1 MTDGTQKIEQ
11 TDRTTNVYT
20 DLQTN
25 VETDRQT
32 VLQTVLQTEKRTNSQ
47 ADGRKTCILKD
58 VQRYKQ
64 TDSQTK
70 EVSKTEKQ
78 TN

>member
-11 TDRTTNVYT
+11 TDRKTNVYT

-25 VETDRQT
+25 VETDR
-32 VLQTVLQTEKRTNSQ
+32 QTVLQTEKRTNSQ

-78 TN
+78 NNQ

>member
-11 TDRTTNVYT
+11 TDRKTNVYT

-32 VLQTVLQTEKRTNSQ
+32 VL
-47 ADGRKTCILKD
+47 DGE
-58 VQRYKQ
+58 
-64 TDSQTK
+64 TDK
-70 EVSKTEKQ
+70 
-78 TN
+78 

>member
-11 TDRTTNVYT
+11 TDRKTNVYT

-32 VLQTVLQTEKRTNSQ
+32 EKRTNGQ
-47 ADGRKTCILKD
+47 ADGRKTCIRSRGAD
-58 VQRYKQ
+58 RNA
-64 TDSQTK
+64 D
-70 EVSKTEKQ
+70 
-78 TN
+78 